1 MTEHSPESSN
11 GIAASA
17 PEGKSPPGPESSRLS
32 RRSFVKIGVVVGT
45 GLTLGITWRA
55 TRRPGLPE
63 TDATFAPNAYLRID
77 ADGSVT
83 IMVDRS
89 EMGQGV
95 ATALPQLVAEELDV
109 AWDQVSFDFAPA
121 HAIYGSGGM
130 QVTGGSTSV
139 AESWRPLRLAGAT
152 ARWMLREAAAREW
165 GVPVDGLET
174 ADGRVTGGPDGQAL
188 SYAELAGAAASVPV
202 PETVPLKEASEF
214 RLIGRSAP
222 RLDVPSKVTGEAV
235 FGLDAGPADA
245 RVAVVARPPVFGGR
259 VRSFDASRAL
269 AVDGVDEV
277 VELDGGVAVVA
288 RGYVAA
294 TRGRDALVIEWEDG
308 PEPDLDDEAIFARLR
323 RAAQEDGRVV
333 REDGDVSASTAR
345 GESGAGEA
353 AAALRVEYTLPYLA
367 HATMEPM
374 NCTAWVRDGVC
385 TVWAPTQF
393 QNSPSV
399 IGRGA
404 RQVARKASG
413 AREAEVVTTFLGGGF
428 GRRAEGDFVHEA
440 AQLAGRVE
448 GPVRVVW
455 SREDDVQHD
464 FYRPASYH
472 EMAARLGPDGMPEAW
487 DHQMA
492 CQSILERMVPG
503 WVPDPVASFA
513 GKRDPTSTEGA
524 SNHPYHVPNVRM
536 TYAKADLP
544 IPVGFWRSVG
554 HTHTGFVVESFIDE
568 LAHLAGADPYTY
580 RRVLLEAHPRH
591 RAVLDAAAEAADW
604 GGPVPSGRARGIA
617 VVESFGSYVAEVAEV
632 SEEDGQLRVH
642 RVWCAVDCGTVV
654 NPRIVEAQMQSGIMF
669 GLTAALYG
677 KISIEGG
684 RVVESNFH
692 DYLMLRIN
700 EAPEVEVVLVPSGD
714 PPGGVGE
721 PGVPPI
727 APAVT
732 NALYALTG
740 QRVRDLPI
748 ELA

>member
-1 MTEHSPESSN
+1 VSE
-11 GIAASA
+11 
-17 PEGKSPPGPESSRLS
+17 PGTSRLS
-32 RRSFVKIGVVVGT
+32 RRSFVKIGVIGGA
-45 GLTLGITWRA
+45 GLTLGIAWKA
-55 TRRPGLPE
+55 TRGPGLPAS
-63 TDATFAPNAYLRID
+63 DADFAPNAFLRID
-77 ADGSVT
+77 SDGSVT
-83 IMVDRS
+83 VVVDRS

-95 ATALPQLVAEELDV
+95 STALPQLLAEELDV
-109 AWDQVSFDFAPA
+109 AWDAVEFQFAPA
-121 HAIYGSGGM
+121 HEAYGSRGM

-139 AESWRPLRLAGAT
+139 AESWLPFRQAGAT
-152 ARWMLREAAAREW
+152 ARWMLREAAAQRW
-165 GVPVDGLET
+165 GVPAEGLET
-174 ADGRVTGGPDGQAL
+174 GEGRVTGGPDRQSLWYG
-188 SYAELAGAAASVPV
+188 ELASAAADIPV
-202 PETVPLKEASEF
+202 PADVPLKPPSDF
-214 RLIGRSAP
+214 RLIGRSLP
-222 RLDVPSKVTGEAV
+222 KLDVPPKVTGEAA

-269 AVDGVDEV
+269 AVDGVEEV

-294 TRGRDALVIEWEDG
+294 TRGRDALAVEWEDG

-323 RAAQEDGRVV
+323 GAARHGGRVV
-333 REDGDVSASTAR
+333 RDDGDVSASLA
-345 GESGAGEA
+345 GGGAGASE
-353 AAALRVEYTLPYLA
+353 LSVEYRLPYLA

-393 QNSPSV
+393 QNSPGFV
-399 IGRGA
+399 GLGA

-428 GRRAEGDFVHEA
+428 GRRAERDFVHEA
-440 AQLAGRVE
+440 AQLAGRVS

-455 SREDDVQHD
+455 SREDDMRHD

-472 EMAARLGPDGMPEAW
+472 EMAAKLDAGGRPEAW
-487 DHQMA
+487 HHRMA
-492 CQSILERMVPG
+492 CQSILERSVPG
-503 WVPDPVASFA
+503 WVPDLVAGFA

-524 SNHPYHVPNVRM
+524 SNHPYRVPNIRM
-536 TYAKADLP
+536 AYAKVDLP
-544 IPVGFWRSVG
+544 VPVGFWRSVG

-568 LAHLAGADPYTY
+568 LAHLAGADPYAY
-580 RRVLLEAHPRH
+580 RRELLEAHPRH
-591 RAVLDAAAEAADW
+591 RAVLDAAAEAAGWSD
-604 GGPVPSGRARGIA
+604 PVSAGRARGIA

-632 SEEDGQLRVH
+632 SVEDGRPRVH

-654 NPRIVEAQMQSGIMF
+654 NPRIVEAQMKSGVVF

-677 KISIEGG
+677 RISIQGG
-684 RVVESNFH
+684 CAVQSNFH
-692 DYLMLRIN
+692 DYPLLRID
-700 EAPEVEVVLVPSGD
+700 EAPVVEVILAPSGD
-714 PPGGVGE
+714 PPGGIGE

-732 NALYALTG
+732 NALFALTG
-740 QRVRDLPI
+740 QRVRELPI